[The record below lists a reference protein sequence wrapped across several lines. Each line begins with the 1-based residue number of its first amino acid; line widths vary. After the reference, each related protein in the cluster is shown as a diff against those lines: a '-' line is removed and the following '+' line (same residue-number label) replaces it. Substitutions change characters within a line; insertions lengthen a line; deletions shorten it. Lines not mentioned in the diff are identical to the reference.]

1 MVQHTIIVADNGQD
15 NITVYTKEPAVVT
28 VAQRSDLNALK
39 QLSEAQKA
47 GLYILIGEQ
56 KRYIGQAATSVYT
69 RLYQHHKEKDWWNQ
83 VIFFGREDGHLDK
96 SQLDYLEA
104 LLIKEF
110 RDAGFELEN
119 ATQGNSSWIDKIS
132 KIHADN
138 IWNITQNVLEDV
150 ANIPLF
156 DFSSNQQETESSPNA
171 SKSYTVKLA
180 NGQLISGK
188 NPTACYVNVFK
199 HLLVNPQTTEQVLA
213 LVTTGEPTSR
223 LLLGTVERFDKS
235 GMRLTSPVTQNIH
248 VYNNLSTADKKR
260 VLLRFADQIG
270 LSITINWD

>member
-28 VAQRSDLNALK
+28 VAHRSDLNALK

-69 RLYQHHKEKDWWNQ
+69 RLYQHYKEKDWWNQ

-96 SQLDYLEA
+96 SQLDYLET

-132 KIHADN
+132 KIHAEN
-138 IWNITQNVLEDV
+138 LWNITQNVLEDV

-156 DFSSNQQETESSPNA
+156 DFSSSEQETENSTNSLQD
-171 SKSYTVKLA
+171 YTIKLA
-180 NGQLISGK
+180 DGQIISGK
-188 NPTACYVNVFK
+188 NPTTCYVNLFRY
-199 HLLVNPQTTEQVLA
+199 LVKSPTYSEKVLE
-213 LVTTGEPTSR
+213 LVIKGEPNGR
-223 LLLGTVERFDKS
+223 FLLGSLERFDKS

-270 LSITINWD
+270 LGITINWD

>member
-28 VAQRSDLNALK
+28 AAQRSDLNDLK

-47 GLYILIGEQ
+47 GLYILIGEH

-83 VIFFGREDGHLDK
+83 VIFLGREDGHLDK

-156 DFSSNQQETESSPNA
+156 DFSSNQQETESSANA

-180 NGQLISGK
+180 NGKLISGK

-199 HLLVNPQTTEQVLA
+199 HLLVDPQTTEQALA

-223 LLLGTVERFDKS
+223 LLLGTIERFDKS
-235 GMRLTSPVTQNIH
+235 GMKLTSPVTQNIH

-270 LSITINWD
+270 LDITINWD

>member
-69 RLYQHHKEKDWWNQ
+69 RLYQHHKEKNWWNQ

-96 SQLDYLEA
+96 SQLDYLET

-110 RDAGFELEN
+110 REAGFELEN

-156 DFSSNQQETESSPNA
+156 DPSTTKQEAESMTSHPQD
-171 SKSYTVKLA
+171 YTVVLA
-180 NGQLISGK
+180 DGQLISGK
-188 NPTACYVNVFK
+188 NPTACYVNLFK
-199 HLLVNPQTTEQVLA
+199 HLLVDPQTTEQVLA

-235 GMRLTSPVTQNIH
+235 GMRLTSPVAQNVH

-270 LSITINWD
+270 LDITINWD